1 MNNMHNNLESLGYIF
16 FNLQFRAR
24 NSIYYIKWSQT
35 HLVATIMAPK
45 GMIDETATD
54 IQSKLLKEL
63 LHKGQIPK
71 REFVWGS
78 S

>member
-1 MNNMHNNLESLGYIF
+1 
-16 FNLQFRAR
+16 
-24 NSIYYIKWSQT
+24 
-35 HLVATIMAPK
+35 MAPK

-71 REFVWGS
+71 REFV
-78 S
+78 